1 MNQNDGIESS
11 LSRIESRFSR
21 MESMMEKKLVQQY
34 FTISEASE
42 LLRCSETTIRRMIN
56 ENRLPFKRLSSTV
69 KSTILIR
76 RRDLLGIL
84 GRGGD

>member
-1 MNQNDGIESS
+1 MNPNEGIESR
-11 LSRIESRFSR
+11 LSR
-21 MESMMEKKLVQQY
+21 MESMLEKKLIQQY